1 MLNLATLLL
10 AVFIIVFGLVDYRT
24 ICVCMLLTLVDYRF
38 GVGAVGL
45 LFIHL
50 GMIVLEDMS
59 SE

>member
-24 ICVCMLLTLVDYRF
+24 ICLCMLLTLVDYRF